1 MNFCNFG
8 LSLLLVYSSTTGAD
22 AQIVIGQTHG
32 IHSAV
37 LNEER
42 NYRVYLPDSYAWA
55 KDRRYPVLYVL
66 DGESE
71 FLHTAAS
78 VDYLAAHGEIPE
90 LVVVGLDSTVR
101 VRDFSP
107 TDWPEAWVGGGGA
120 GNFKRFLSTELIPT
134 IERTYRTD
142 GFRVLS
148 GPSAGGLF
156 ALYCLTD

>member
-1 MNFCNFG
+1 MHFCHFG
-8 LSLLLVYSSTTGAD
+8 LSLLVAYFSTTGAD

-37 LNEER
+37 LKEKR

-71 FLHTAAS
+71 FLHTAVS
-78 VDYLAAHGEIPE
+78 VGYLAAHGEIPE
-90 LVVVGLDSTVR
+90 LVVVGLDSTVS

-107 TDWPEAWVGGGGA
+107 TDLRRRGH
-120 GNFKRFLSTELIPT
+120 I
-134 IERTYRTD
+134 
-142 GFRVLS
+142 
-148 GPSAGGLF
+148 
-156 ALYCLTD
+156 